1 MMTQDL
7 ENELRDMFARSA
19 ADIVITEQTRAR
31 LLQRHYPRR
40 VNRRLAAGL
49 AAAAAAAGIAVP
61 LAASAPGGAAGP
73 AIRLAS
79 YTFRMP
85 AGYHLTAAGSAPC
98 QAFGIYFPPRG
109 AKAQAQDPANSQA
122 MRGAAS
128 SAGGC
133 IVLALA
139 PPYTPTASVPD
150 PEAPYAVHPV
160 PVGRYRGLI
169 SHVSAEVFP
178 ELGKPSRLG
187 PGWHRATNLYVPL
200 PAGGGQMRDLVVGAQ
215 GLSDSALIKIVAG
228 GLSS

>member
-1 MMTQDL
+1 MMTEDL

-19 ADIVITEQTRAR
+19 ADIVISEQTRVR
-31 LLQRHYPRR
+31 LLRHRPRR

-61 LAASAPGGAAGP
+61 LAAGAPGGAAGP

-85 AGYHLTAAGSAPC
+85 AGYHLTAARSAPC

-122 MRGAAS
+122 MRAAAS

-160 PVGRYRGLI
+160 QVGRYRGLI

-178 ELGKPSRLG
+178 EPGKPSRLG

-215 GLSDSALIKIVAG
+215 GLSDSALIKIVAS